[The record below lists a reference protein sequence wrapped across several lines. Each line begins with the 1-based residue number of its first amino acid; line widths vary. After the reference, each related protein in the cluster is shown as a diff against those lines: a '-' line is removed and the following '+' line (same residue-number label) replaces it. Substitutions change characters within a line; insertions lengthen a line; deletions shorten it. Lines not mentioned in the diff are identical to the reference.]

1 MPLCEKPS
9 SPHGEEGKTSKPY
22 EKNIV
27 PKAAAFFNSNTLIL
41 KTIMRKS
48 KHKHYLIRQT
58 IDIVKMMNTPNMPSS
73 QSDGRVF
80 FFTVSFFL
88 SLSIMAFRLST
99 TAR

>member
-48 KHKHYLIRQT
+48 KHKHLL
-58 IDIVKMMNTPNMPSS
+58 NTPNNRYS
-73 QSDGRVF
+73 QNDKCTEYAKF
-80 FFTVSFFL
+80 PK
-88 SLSIMAFRLST
+88 
-99 TAR
+99 